1 MSQRHKYSEEEIQFL
16 RDNVK
21 NMSLKQLT
29 DSFNKHFGTDLTE
42 QAISMQKVKY
52 GLKSGKVGGR
62 FQKGHVPSNKG
73 KRMSKQQYIVCSK
86 TMFKPGAKPKNTDP
100 IGTEKMLSDG
110 YVWVKVDDKPK
121 VPKIVNW
128 KQKHR
133 IVWERTYGPIPEGY
147 MIIFLDGNHENF
159 DIDNLAMITKAE
171 NLIMN
176 RKGLFKPD
184 KDITKTGV
192 QLAKLIDVTNKKV
205 KKC

>member
-1 MSQRHKYSEEEIQFL
+1 MVRGKAEHFWQPHEI
-16 RDNVK
+16 
-21 NMSLKQLT
+21 SWLKE
-29 DSFNKHFGTDLTE
+29 N
-42 QAISMQKVKY
+42 AY
-52 GLKSGKVGGR
+52 GLSNADITRKFNDYFGLSLSVECVKRCKNRNHISSGLTGH
-62 FQKGHVPSNKG
+62 FPKGNVPFNKG
-73 KRMSKQQYIVCSK
+73 KKGYIGANATS
-86 TMFKPGAKPKNTDP
+86 FKPGQKPRNTDP
-100 IGTEKMLSDG
+100 IGTEKMLADG
-110 YVWVKVDDKPK
+110 YVWIKIDDKPK
-121 VPKIVNW
+121 VPKTVNW

-133 IVWERTYGPIPEGY
+133 IVWEHEFGPIPEGH
-147 MIIFLDGNHENF
+147 MIIFLDGDHENF